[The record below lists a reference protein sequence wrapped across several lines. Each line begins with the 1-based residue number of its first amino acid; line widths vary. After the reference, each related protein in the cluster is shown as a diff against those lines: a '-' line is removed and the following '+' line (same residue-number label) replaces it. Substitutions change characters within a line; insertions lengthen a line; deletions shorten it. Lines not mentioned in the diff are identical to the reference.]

1 MLSIYSYI
9 CGLLVCP
16 LWKNVC
22 SNLLHIFPALSF
34 FSFLFFFAIEL
45 YEFLICIEHELLF
58 RLWFANICSHSV
70 GYLCWLLSLLC
81 RFLVRYNPVFC
92 LFVFLLLLPTFG
104 VISKKSLQR
113 PMLCFLQGILQFQVL
128 CLSF

>member
-16 LWKNVC
+16 LWKNAQ
-22 SNLLHIFPALSF
+22 IFYTF
-34 FSFLFFFAIEL
+34 FQHFLSFLFVFFAIEL
-45 YEFLICIEHELLF
+45 YEFLICIDHELLF